1 MTTNADTGLKGEEIA
16 ARYLLS
22 IGYDIR
28 GRNVR
33 IGRDEIDILAHDPV
47 DDVVVFA
54 EVKTRSKLLKDFPPE
69 LGIDRRKKQRLILA
83 ARTWV
88 NRHHYDRGYRM
99 DLVSIAEGKVTG
111 HLKELDWE
119 E

>member
-1 MTTNADTGLKGEEIA
+1 MTTNADIGIKGEEIA
-16 ARYLLS
+16 ARYFVS

-33 IGRDEIDILAHDPV
+33 IGRDEIDILARDPV
-47 DDVVVFA
+47 DDVIVFA
-54 EVKTRSKLLKDFPPE
+54 EVKTRSSDSKDFPPE
-69 LGIDRRKKQRLILA
+69 LGIDWRKKQCLIHA

-99 DLVSIAEGKVTG
+99 DLVSVADGKVIG

-119 E
+119 

>member
-1 MTTNADTGLKGEEIA
+1 MTNADTGLKGEEIA
-16 ARYLLS
+16 THYFVS

-33 IGRDEIDILAHDPV
+33 IGRDEIDIIAHDPV
-47 DDVVVFA
+47 DDVIVFA
-54 EVKTRSKLLKDFPPE
+54 EVKTRSKLLDDFPPE
-69 LGIDRRKKQRLILA
+69 LGIDWRKKQCLIHA

-88 NRHHYDRGYRM
+88 HRYHYDRGYRM
-99 DLVSIAEGKVTG
+99 DLVSVAEGRVTG

-119 E
+119 CV

>member
-1 MTTNADTGLKGEEIA
+1 MTTNTDTGLKGEEIA

-33 IGRDEIDILAHDPV
+33 VGHDEIDIIAHDPV
-47 DDVVVFA
+47 DDVIVFA

-69 LGIDRRKKQRLILA
+69 LGIDWRKKQRLIHA
-83 ARTWV
+83 ARAWV
-88 NRHHYDRGYRM
+88 HRHHYDRGYRM
-99 DLVSIAEGKVTG
+99 DLVSVEEGKVSG
-111 HLKELDWE
+111 HLKELDWDQ
-119 E
+119 